1 MNIQAKNPVLVLDN
15 YDSFTYNLVHLLKE
29 LGADVVVK
37 RNDKISLAEVDAYHK
52 ILLSPGPGV
61 PSEAG
66 IMPSLLKQY
75 AATKSIFG
83 VCLGHQAIGES
94 FGCQLLNMPDVYH
107 GVAHKIRVVKTDLL
121 FQDIPTNFMACRY
134 HSWTVLY
141 PPNNSPIEVTAE
153 DEQGNVMALRH
164 KEYDIRG
171 VQFHPESIL
180 TENGKM
186 MLKNWLENTY

>member
-1 MNIQAKNPVLVLDN
+1 MTTVLVLDN

-29 LGADVVVK
+29 LGATVHVK
-37 RNDKISLAEVDAYHK
+37 RNDQLSLTEVNEYHK

-66 IMPSLLKQY
+66 IVPELLKQY
-75 AATKSIFG
+75 APTKSIFG

-107 GVAHKIRVVKTDLL
+107 GVAHKIHVVKNDVI
-121 FQDIPTNFMACRY
+121 FQNIPTNFLACRY

-141 PPNNSPIEVTAE
+141 PSKHSEIEVTAE
-153 DEQGNVMALRH
+153 DDEGNVMALRH
-164 KEYDIRG
+164 KQFDVRG

-180 TENGKM
+180 TEHGKVM
-186 MLKNWLENTY
+186 VENWLKS